1 MAMTKTSKAGGL
13 GIQCRELTVEE
24 IRDWLKSMEARTV
37 EPDLVRD
44 SLLPDFTL
52 DDLERMTN
60 ATAEQLG
67 GMTPSE
73 LRELGEDCKAVNPDF
88 FDLRARVGEAG
99 RQLLAKLSGSLNET
113 LPA

>member
-1 MAMTKTSKAGGL
+1 MAMTKTSKT
-13 GIQCRELTVEE
+13 GIQCRELTVAE
-24 IRDWLKSMEARTV
+24 IRDWLKSMEARAV

-52 DDLERMTN
+52 DDLERMTD

-88 FDLRARVGEAG
+88 FDLRERIGEAG
-99 RQLLAKLSGSLNET
+99 RQVLVRLSGDLNET
-113 LPA
+113 PPA

>member
-1 MAMTKTSKAGGL
+1 MALTKISPAGGQ

>member
-1 MAMTKTSKAGGL
+1 MAMTKTSKT
-13 GIQCRELTVEE
+13 GIQCRELTVAE
-24 IRDWLKSMEARTV
+24 IRDWLKSLQAQADA
-37 EPDLVRD
+37 PDVVGD

-52 DDLERMTN
+52 ADLERMTD

-88 FDLRARVGEAG
+88 FDLRERISEAG
-99 RQLLAKLSGSLNET
+99 RQVLVRLSGDLNET
-113 LPA
+113 PPA